1 MDGQGHGFPHPVL
14 PNPALPWPS
23 PLYTHPIQQYVRR
36 CSTPLTLCLQPHST
50 PCRTLHTNQP
60 SLILVPHFTLSYLS
74 LISFHPTSLNASL
87 QPHHLSSSVR
97 ASNLIHL
104 NPSYLTPSAKYNA
117 LASTVFQPPP
127 FPVALHVL

>member
-36 CSTPLTLCLQPHST
+36 CSTPHSVPPTPFHPMQDTPHKPT
-50 PCRTLHTNQP
+50 F
-60 SLILVPHFTLSYLS
+60 PHLGA
-74 LISFHPTSLNASL
+74 SFHPILPLSDFIPPHLTQHRPF
-87 QPHHLSSSVR
+87 QPHHLSSSLR

-117 LASTVFQPPP
+117 LASSVFQPPP